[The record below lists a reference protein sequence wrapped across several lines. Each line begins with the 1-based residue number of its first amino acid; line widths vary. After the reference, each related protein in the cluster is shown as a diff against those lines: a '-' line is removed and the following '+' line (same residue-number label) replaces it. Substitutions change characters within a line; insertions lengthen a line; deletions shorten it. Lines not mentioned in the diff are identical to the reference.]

1 MELVLYLLG
10 AAFMIMMS
18 VKMEPRAEMHLH
30 ILSGVFWPVLVALV
44 IVLRIVG
51 YERY

>member
-18 VKMEPRAEMHLH
+18 VKLEPKAEMYLH

-51 YERY
+51 YGRI